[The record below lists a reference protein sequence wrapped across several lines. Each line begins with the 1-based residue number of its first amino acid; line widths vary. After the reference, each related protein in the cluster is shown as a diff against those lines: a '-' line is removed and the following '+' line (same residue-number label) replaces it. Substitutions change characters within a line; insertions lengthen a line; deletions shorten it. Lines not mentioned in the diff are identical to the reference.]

1 MGVDVKYV
9 AGRADDG
16 SRAMPDYTVANAT
29 LNYGLNDR
37 TDLYLR
43 VENLFDKEY
52 QTSAGYATSDRALY
66 FGVRA
71 SF

>member
-1 MGVDVKYV
+1 M
-9 AGRADDG
+9 
-16 SRAMPDYTVANAT
+16 
-29 LNYGLNDR
+29 
-37 TDLYLR
+37 R

-52 QTSAGYATSDRALY
+52 QTSGGYGTSDRALY